1 MRLSRFFITRPIF
14 AAVLAIAITIVG
26 AIAYFQLPVTQYPD
40 IIPPT
45 VVVSATYPGA
55 SAETVAETVAAPL
68 EQEINGVENMLY
80 QSSQSTAD
88 GRLSLSV
95 TFKVGTNLDAAQM
108 LVQNRVAAAVPRLP
122 EEVQRLGVSTRKT
135 APNSLLAINLLS
147 PDGSLDQ
154 QYISN
159 YALTQVRDRLA
170 RIDGAGEVRIF
181 GSREFAM
188 RIWIDPGRA
197 AALDLTAGEIVQAL
211 RAQNVQVAAGTLGQP
226 PSASADAFQLNVR
239 TQGRLTEPEQFSDI
253 VIRTDPDG
261 GQIRV
266 RDVARVEIGADD
278 YGTNAYLSG
287 QTSNM
292 IVVYQRPGGNA
303 LATGIAVQDE
313 IENLSKKFPPGLEYR
328 IMWNST
334 KFIAQSIDAVRE
346 TLLEAAILVVLV
358 IFVFLQNWRAAVVPV
373 IAIPV
378 SLVGTFVVMALV
390 GYSLNSLSLF
400 GLVLAIGI
408 VVDDAIVVV
417 ENVER
422 NLSLGYSPREAA
434 RRSMDEVSG
443 ALVAIMLVLCA
454 VFLPTFFLTGLSGA
468 FYKQF
473 ALVISAATV
482 ISLILSLTL
491 SPAMAA
497 LLLRHHQHTVDFRG
511 WRGGL
516 KRLGNA
522 FNHQFDRLSE
532 SYAGLTAWLVV
543 RPVRV
548 MISYGALVAAT
559 VALFWVTPTGFIP
572 AQDQSYLITLVQL
585 PPGASLSRT
594 DTVVKEVSKR
604 ILSVDGVRGTIMMA
618 GFNAASESSSPNSG
632 TIFIPLKP
640 FDERSRHANDIL
652 AEARSKVGDITDANV
667 LIIPPPLIDGIG
679 SAGGYRMMVQDRG
692 GNGYQALGQEA
703 SQLIAKANSTP
714 GLAQV
719 FTFFNTAT
727 PRIFA
732 DIDRPKANMLGVPP
746 ERVFEA
752 LQVYLGSAY
761 VNDFNLLGRT
771 FHVTAQADQASRR
784 TTADIA
790 NLKTRSDSG
799 AMVPIGSLA
808 TFRDETGPYRV
819 VRYNLFPA
827 VEVDGD
833 TAPGS
838 STGLS
843 LATMEKL
850 ASDLPSG
857 YGAEWTGIAFQQKS
871 AGNTAGLVFALAV
884 VFVFLVL
891 AAQYE
896 SVILPLAIILIVPMC
911 LLAAMIGVNLRG
923 MDNNVLTQI
932 GLVVLIALAAKNAIL
947 VVEFAKQAEEEDGL
961 SAVAAAVRAAQ
972 TRLRPILMTSFA
984 FILGAVP
991 LLVAKGAG
999 AELRQ
1004 ALGTAVFFGMIGVT
1018 VFGLLFTPTFYVV
1031 CRAIG
1036 NLLRRATPASSE
1048 KAQTVPAE

>member
-14 AAVLAIAITIVG
+14 AAVLAIVITIVG

-55 SAETVAETVAAPL
+55 SAETVAETVAAPI

-88 GRLSLSV
+88 GRVSISV
-95 TFKVGTNLDAAQM
+95 TFRVGTNLDAAQM
-108 LVQNRVAAAVPRLP
+108 LVQSRVAAAVARLP
-122 EEVQRLGVSTRKT
+122 EEVQRLGVTTRKT
-135 APNSLLAINLLS
+135 SPNSLLAINLLS

-159 YALTQVRDRLA
+159 YALTQIRDRLA
-170 RIDGAGEVRIF
+170 RIDGVGEARIF

-197 AALDLTAGEIVQAL
+197 AALDLTAGDIVQAL
-211 RAQNVQVAAGTLGQP
+211 RAQNVQVAAGALGQP
-226 PSASADAFQLNVR
+226 PSATADAFQLNVR
-239 TQGRLTEPEQFSDI
+239 TQGRLTEPGQFADI

-261 GQIRV
+261 SQVRV

-287 QTSNM
+287 KNSNM
-292 IVVYQRPGGNA
+292 IVIYQRPGGNA
-303 LATGIAVQDE
+303 LATGVAVENE
-313 IENLSKKFPPGLEYR
+313 IEALSKNFPRGLEYR

-346 TLLEAAILVVLV
+346 TLFEAAILVVLV
-358 IFVFLQNWRAAVVPV
+358 IFVFLQKWRAALIPV

-378 SLVGTFVVMALV
+378 SLVGTFVVMAAF

-422 NLSLGYSPREAA
+422 NLGLGQSPREAA
-434 RRSMDEVSG
+434 RTSMDEVSG

-454 VFLPTFFLTGLSGA
+454 VFVPTFFLTGLSGA
-468 FYKQF
+468 FYRQF

-497 LLLRHHQHTVDFRG
+497 LLLRHENHSQPHG
-511 WRGGL
+511 WRGSL
-516 KRLGNA
+516 HRLGEA
-522 FNHQFDRLSE
+522 FNSRFDRFSE
-532 SYAGLTAWLVV
+532 RYARLTGWLVA
-543 RPVRV
+543 RPKSV
-548 MISYGALVAAT
+548 MTTYGGMIVAT
-559 VALFWVTPTGFIP
+559 IALFWVTPSGFIP
-572 AQDQSYLITLVQL
+572 AQDQSYLITLIQL

-594 DTVVKEVSKR
+594 DTVVKEVSKK
-604 ILSVDGVRGTIMMA
+604 ILSVDGVRGTIMLA
-618 GFNAASESSSPNSG
+618 GFNAASGSSSPDAG

-640 FDERSRHANDIL
+640 FDQRSRHANDIL
-652 AEARSKVGDITDANV
+652 AEARSKVADTTDANV

-692 GNGYQALGQEA
+692 GHGYEVLGEA
-703 SQLIAKANSTP
+703 ANKLIATANATP

-727 PRIFA
+727 PRVFA
-732 DIDRPKANMLGVPP
+732 DIDRPKADMLGVPP
-746 ERVFEA
+746 ERVFET

-771 FHVTAQADQASRR
+771 FHVTAQADQANRG

-790 NLKTRSDSG
+790 NLKTRSNDG
-799 AMVPIGSLA
+799 AMVPIGSVA
-808 TFRDETGPYRV
+808 NFKDETGPYRV

-838 STGLS
+838 STGHSLS
-843 LATMEKL
+843 TMEKL
-850 ASDLPSG
+850 ASDLPTG

-896 SVILPLAIILIVPMC
+896 SLILPLAIILIVPMC

-947 VVEFAKQAEEEDGL
+947 VVEFAKQAEEQDGL
-961 SAVAAAVRAAQ
+961 SSAAAAIRAAQ

-991 LLVAKGAG
+991 LLIAKGAG

-1004 ALGTAVFFGMIGVT
+1004 ALGTAVFFGMLGVT
-1018 VFGLLFTPTFYVV
+1018 FFGLIYTPTFYVV
-1031 CRAIG
+1031 CRALG
-1036 NLLRRATPASSE
+1036 NRFGRRNRRAPESTHL
-1048 KAQTVPAE
+1048 QLAE